1 MVEPSVNE
9 PVGERPDMPEGYLAT
24 APLPWRWAEEQLSEA
39 RNYWVTTIGPSG
51 RPHVRPVW
59 GVWLDNMVQF
69 STGALHAPNI
79 ARDPRVTVN
88 LEDADDCVILEGTAR
103 AVDDEDVRRAFIEVY
118 EPKYDW
124 GMTLDFVDVVY
135 VVCPRVVFGWLAHDL
150 AKEST
155 LFQAT
160 ATRWRFAP

>member
-1 MVEPSVNE
+1 
-9 PVGERPDMPEGYLAT
+9 MPEGYLGS

-59 GVWLDNMVQF
+59 GVWLDDTVQF
-69 STGALHAPNI
+69 STGARHASNI

-103 AVDDEDVRRAFIEVY
+103 SVDDEQVRRAFIEVC

-124 GMTLDFVDVVY
+124 TMTLDFVDVLY
-135 VVCPRVVFGWLAHDL
+135 VVRPRVVLGWIARDI
-150 AKEST
+150 AREST
-155 LFQAT
+155 LFGAT
-160 ATRWRFAP
+160 ATRWRFP

>member
-1 MVEPSVNE
+1 
-9 PVGERPDMPEGYLAT
+9 
-24 APLPWRWAEEQLSEA
+24 
-39 RNYWVTTIGPSG
+39 VTTIGPSG
-51 RPHVRPVW
+51 RSHVRPVW
-59 GVWLDNMVQF
+59 GVWLDDTVQF
-69 STGALHAPNI
+69 STGARHASNI

-103 AVDDEDVRRAFIEVY
+103 AVDDEQVRRAFIEAY
-118 EPKYDW
+118 EPKYGW
-124 GMTLDFVDVVY
+124 EMTLEFLDVVY
-135 VVCPRVVFGWLAHDL
+135 VVRPSVVFGWLAHDI

>member
-1 MVEPSVNE
+1 MVNE
-9 PVGERPDMPEGYLAT
+9 PVGDRPDRPEGYLGA

-39 RNYWVTTIGPSG
+39 RSYWVTTIGPSG
-51 RPHVRPVW
+51 RSHVRPVW
-59 GVWLDNMVQF
+59 GVWLDDTVQF
-69 STGALHAPNI
+69 STGARHASNI

-103 AVDDEDVRRAFIEVY
+103 AVDDEQVRRAFIEVY

-124 GMTLDFVDVVY
+124 GTRLEFLDVVY
-135 VVCPRVVFGWLAHDL
+135 VVRPSVVFGWLAHDI